1 MDKIER
7 IIDMTEHPERYTEDE
22 LRQLLID
29 DDEGSR
35 IYKTISELNVALSME
50 KDAAMSLTPKSA
62 GMRLLQKVKEYRF
75 INKAAAA
82 VIAICLISGIT
93 YAAVALIHRPSTQ
106 PEEVSPAPAA
116 SPTESVPV
124 LGVSAPSSP
133 SPVVKTYEDT
143 PLTTIIADIARTYSK
158 QQAYRSQK
166 ADSLRLYYRLD
177 TRRGLEKNIEEL
189 NTFENINI
197 EIKGDTLVVD

>member
-22 LRQLLID
+22 LRQMLID
-29 DDEGSR
+29 DDEGSK
-35 IYKTISELNVALSME
+35 IYKTISEINVAFGME
-50 KDAAMSLTPKSA
+50 KDTLMSSSPRST
-62 GMRLLQKVKEYRF
+62 GMSILQKVKQSF

-82 VIAICLISGIT
+82 VIVICLISGIT

-106 PEEVSPAPAA
+106 PEEVSPAASAA
-116 SPTESVPV
+116 PSSSVPV

-143 PLTTIIADIARTYSK
+143 PLSTIVADIARVFSK
-158 QQAYRSQK
+158 QQAYRSDKVQ
-166 ADSLRLYYRLD
+166 SLRLYFRLD

>member
-29 DDEGSR
+29 DDEGNR
-35 IYKTISELNVALSME
+35 IYKTLSELNVALNMDS
-50 KDAAMSLTPKSA
+50 
-62 GMRLLQKVKEYRF
+62 GMRLSQKTKKYHF

-82 VIAICLISGIT
+82 IIAICLISGIT
-93 YAAVALIHRPSTQ
+93 YAAVVLIQRPSVPAKIEATA
-106 PEEVSPAPAA
+106 PSISPSPATPVSDVPA
-116 SPTESVPV
+116 
-124 LGVSAPSSP
+124 SSTQG
-133 SPVVKTYEDT
+133 PVVKTYEDT
-143 PLTTIIADIARTYSK
+143 PLSAIVADIARAYSK
-158 QQAYRSQK
+158 LQAYRTQK
-166 ADSLRLYYRLD
+166 ADSLRLYFRLD